1 LIKSEDEKDDPCD
14 DVTSSDI
21 SKWMKTMILQ
31 KFEYRIYDHTSQN
44 ILANKIPTLEKAE
57 EILRILKLDFPDDD
71 MEIERY
77 TA

>member
-1 LIKSEDEKDDPCD
+1 
-14 DVTSSDI
+14 
-21 SKWMKTMILQ
+21 MMILQ
-31 KFEYRIYDHTSQN
+31 KVEYRIYDHTSQN
-44 ILANKIPTLEKAE
+44 TLANKIPTLEKAE